1 MKVSTDALIAALLDQ
16 RFNLAGEQGGGVSL
30 HCRDCASLVGFY
42 SRKGAIHAD
51 LETVNVATAA
61 GLWAQAV
68 DHLADAHR
76 NATAAQVTG
85 DD

>member
-1 MKVSTDALIAALLDQ
+1 MNVSTDSLIAALLDQ
-16 RFNLAGEQGGGVSL
+16 RFHLAGQNGGVSL
-30 HCRDCASLVGFY
+30 YCRDCTSLVGFY

-51 LETVNVATAA
+51 PETVNVTTAA

-76 NATAAQVTG
+76 ETASLPLPG
-85 DD
+85 GRP